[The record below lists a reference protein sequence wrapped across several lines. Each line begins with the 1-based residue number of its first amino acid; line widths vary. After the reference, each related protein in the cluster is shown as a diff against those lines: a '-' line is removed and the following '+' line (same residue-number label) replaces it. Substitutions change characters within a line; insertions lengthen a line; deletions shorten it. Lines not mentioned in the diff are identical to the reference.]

1 MADANIE
8 MEIIMKSLVLAV
20 GLSTPLFLLPAF
32 GFANTNPPSAQAPRE
47 IMVGVNEAYIPGGF
61 DSTSEAYVV
70 VSGVYQNGCYSWSRA
85 EVNHT
90 DAFHH
95 EIKTFANVNPGMCI
109 MVFVPYQKEVRL
121 GQLAS
126 GEHTLRFLGGDGTY
140 LEKSF
145 KVE

>member
-1 MADANIE
+1 
-8 MEIIMKSLVLAV
+8 MKSLVLAL
-20 GLSTPLFLLPAF
+20 GLSVPLFLSPTF
-32 GFANTNPPSAQAPRE
+32 GLANPNPPSAQAPRE
-47 IMVGVNEAYIPGGF
+47 VMVGVNEAFIPGGF

-85 EVNHT
+85 EVTHT
-90 DAFHH
+90 DTHHH
-95 EIKTFANVNPGMCI
+95 EIRTFANVSPGMCI

-126 GEHTLRFLGGDGTY
+126 GDHTLRFLGGDGTY

-145 KVE
+145 TVE